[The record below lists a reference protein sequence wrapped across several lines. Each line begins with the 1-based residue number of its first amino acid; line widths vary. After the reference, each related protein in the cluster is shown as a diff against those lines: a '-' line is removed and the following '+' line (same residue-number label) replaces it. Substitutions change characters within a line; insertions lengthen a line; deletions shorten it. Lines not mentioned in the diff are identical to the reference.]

1 MNFLNPA
8 IDAYSSLGALGT
20 GASMFPSAFGGL
32 GAAAG
37 AGGAAAGAGGAAAA
51 AGGAAAGA
59 GGAAAGAG
67 GLLELAGGPVGLI
80 AGGLISLFGAG
91 AATQAAEASMKN
103 AQRQAK
109 IGFVANLAGQE
120 FLKNQEYGRQM
131 QSLRDQAIAR
141 QAGYYGPQDF
151 ENLLNTRGVTASAAR
166 KDLYGPIYRRA

>member
-1 MNFLNPA
+1 MFGSFSGFNPA
-8 IDAYSSLGALGT
+8 TFNPA
-20 GASMFPSAFGGL
+20 SAFGGL

-37 AGGAAAGAGGAAAA
+37 AGGAAS
-51 AGGAAAGA
+51 
-59 GGAAAGAG
+59 
-67 GLLELAGGPVGLI
+67 GLFGLAGGSVGLI
-80 AGGLISLFGAG
+80 AGGLTSLFGAG

-109 IGFVANLAGQE
+109 TGFVANLAGQE

-151 ENLLNTRGVTASAAR
+151 ENLLKTRGVTASAAR

>member
-37 AGGAAAGAGGAAAA
+37 AGGAAAGLGGAAS
-51 AGGAAAGA
+51 
-59 GGAAAGAG
+59 
-67 GLLELAGGPVGLI
+67 GLLGLAGGPVGLI
-80 AGGLISLFGAG
+80 AGGLTSLFGAG
-91 AATQAAEASMKN
+91 AATQAAEASMTN

-109 IGFVANLAGQE
+109 TGFVANLAGQE

>member
-1 MNFLNPA
+1 MFGSFSGFNPA
-8 IDAYSSLGALGT
+8 TFNPA
-20 GASMFPSAFGGL
+20 SAFGGL

-37 AGGAAAGAGGAAAA
+37 AGGAAAAGAGGA
-51 AGGAAAGA
+51 AAAGA
-59 GGAAAGAG
+59 GGAAS
-67 GLLELAGGPVGLI
+67 GLFDLAGGPLGLA
-80 AGGLISLFGAG
+80 AGGLMSLYGAG

-109 IGFVANLAGQE
+109 TGFVANLAGQE

-151 ENLLNTRGVTASAAR
+151 ENLLKTRGVTASAAR

>member
-1 MNFLNPA
+1 MSGSFSGFNPA
-8 IDAYSSLGALGT
+8 TFNPA
-20 GASMFPSAFGGL
+20 SAFGGL

-37 AGGAAAGAGGAAAA
+37 AGGAAAGGLGGAAS
-51 AGGAAAGA
+51 
-59 GGAAAGAG
+59 
-67 GLLELAGGPVGLI
+67 GLLGLAGGPVGLI
-80 AGGLISLFGAG
+80 AGGLTSLFGAG

-109 IGFVANLAGQE
+109 TGFVANLAGQE

-166 KDLYGPIYRRA
+166 KDLYGPIYRRM

>member
-1 MNFLNPA
+1 MFGSFSGFNPA
-8 IDAYSSLGALGT
+8 IFNPA
-20 GASMFPSAFGGL
+20 SAFGGL

-37 AGGAAAGAGGAAAA
+37 AGGAAAGAGAAAAASGAAAAGGSAA
-51 AGGAAAGA
+51 AGGAAS
-59 GGAAAGAG
+59 
-67 GLLELAGGPVGLI
+67 GLLGLAGGPVGLI
-80 AGGLISLFGAG
+80 AGGLMSLYGAG

-120 FLKNQEYGRQM
+120 FLKNQEYGREM
-131 QSLRDQAIAR
+131 QSLRDKASAR

-166 KDLYGPIYRRA
+166 KDLYGPIYRRT

>member
-1 MNFLNPA
+1 MFGSFSGFNPA
-8 IDAYSSLGALGT
+8 TFNPA
-20 GASMFPSAFGGL
+20 SAFGGL

-37 AGGAAAGAGGAAAA
+37 AGGAAAGGLGGAAS
-51 AGGAAAGA
+51 
-59 GGAAAGAG
+59 
-67 GLLELAGGPVGLI
+67 GLLGLAGGPVGLI
-80 AGGLISLFGAG
+80 AGGLTSLFGAG

-109 IGFVANLAGQE
+109 TGFVANLAGQE

-151 ENLLNTRGVTASAAR
+151 QDLLSTGRVTASAAR
-166 KDLYGPIYRRA
+166 KDLYGPIYRRM

>member
-1 MNFLNPA
+1 MFGSFSGFNPA
-8 IDAYSSLGALGT
+8 TFNPA
-20 GASMFPSAFGGL
+20 SAFGGL

-37 AGGAAAGAGGAAAA
+37 AGGAAS
-51 AGGAAAGA
+51 
-59 GGAAAGAG
+59 
-67 GLLELAGGPVGLI
+67 GLFGLAGGSVGLI
-80 AGGLISLFGAG
+80 AGGLTSLFGAG

-109 IGFVANLAGQE
+109 TGFVANLAGQE

-151 ENLLNTRGVTASAAR
+151 QDLLSTRGVTASAAR